1 MGLMLL
7 RSSEDVRWIL
17 EKLSRTEQ
25 NSKASLCKLYNHWL
39 LEYVIIS
46 LNICLDKETS
56 FRMDKVMNIGYNIL
70 VALRILFWR
79 ETEI

>member
-1 MGLMLL
+1 MLD
-7 RSSEDVRWIL
+7 E
-17 EKLSRTEQ
+17 LSQTEQ
-25 NSKASLCKLYNHWL
+25 NSKASLCKLLNHWL
-39 LEYVIIS
+39 LEYVILS

>member
-1 MGLMLL
+1 MQAFKPLI
-7 RSSEDVRWIL
+7 R
-17 EKLSRTEQ
+17 
-25 NSKASLCKLYNHWL
+25 

-70 VALRILFWR
+70 LALRILFWR
-79 ETEI
+79 ETKI

>member
-1 MGLMLL
+1 MLD
-7 RSSEDVRWIL
+7 E
-17 EKLSRTEQ
+17 LSQTEQ
-25 NSKASLCKLYNHWL
+25 NSKASLCKLLNHWL

>member
-1 MGLMLL
+1 MLD
-7 RSSEDVRWIL
+7 E
-17 EKLSRTEQ
+17 LSQTEQ
-25 NSKASLCKLYNHWL
+25 NSKASLCKLLNHWL

-56 FRMDKVMNIGYNIL
+56 FRMDKVMNIGHNIL